1 MRKVLIVED
10 NADLL
15 GILKEL
21 LSRDYE
27 VTTARTGEDGIS
39 LAEQIKPDLVILDLQ
54 LPRMDGMEAGRWI
67 KQRLAPRQVP
77 ILALTALAAAGDA
90 AAILSCGC
98 CDAYLSKPAPL
109 DTIRSKVEDLLSA
122 GVRL

>member
-10 NADLL
+10 NPDLL

-21 LSRDYE
+21 LARDYE
-27 VTTARTGEDGIS
+27 VTTARTGEDGIV
-39 LAEQIKPDLVILDLQ
+39 LAEQVHPDLVILDLQ

-67 KQRLAPRQVP
+67 KERLAPRTVP
-77 ILALTALAAAGDA
+77 ILALTALAGSGDA
-90 AAILSCGC
+90 AAILNCGC

-109 DTIRSKVEDLLSA
+109 ETIRTKVEELLSA
-122 GVRL
+122 EVKL